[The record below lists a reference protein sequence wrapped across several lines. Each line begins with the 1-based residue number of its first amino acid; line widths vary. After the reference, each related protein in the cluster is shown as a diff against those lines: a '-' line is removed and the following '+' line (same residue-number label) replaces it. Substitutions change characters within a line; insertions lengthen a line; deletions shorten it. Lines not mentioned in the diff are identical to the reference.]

1 MDFPQKTHIIH
12 VLFQIEI
19 RPSQVTF
26 LFVWPK
32 QTVLGAWATHFKIT
46 LSYKKWYLKSWQPF
60 RFDEIPVL
68 GKLHIHQ
75 TLSEVPS
82 KPGGQGKKLIPLR
95 EPTYPTQW
103 ERKLI
108 FPTFSWDICWFSKG
122 LVVLLTTSTWMNLF
136 IFLSGF
142 IAQVAP
148 TAAFDHLQKAF
159 PPVFW
164 LIAMSWWMNPLPPK
178 KPSILGLTSLLTP
191 SFTHSPSSNSHLFKN
206 HLQVATKT
214 TGGHS
219 HQKNQRIPWK
229 FQGTSRFSRSLAIW
243 VLWDLRSFFLKNIEF
258 QRIQNSEKPWCWW
271 AVCFARFMGM
281 FLLNIKGLPSVTKYR
296 ASLWLG
302 WRLTWKTFK
311 TFDWQYD
318 VTILSNICWDEK
330 TRHNS
335 IQLRQIYGMHG
346 AKQTSDTFSTN

>member
-1 MDFPQKTHIIH
+1 M
-12 VLFQIEI
+12 
-19 RPSQVTF
+19 
-26 LFVWPK
+26 
-32 QTVLGAWATHFKIT
+32 GYA
-46 LSYKKWYLKSWQPF
+46 
-60 RFDEIPVL
+60 
-68 GKLHIHQ
+68 G
-75 TLSEVPS
+75 
-82 KPGGQGKKLIPLR
+82 
-95 EPTYPTQW
+95 
-103 ERKLI
+103 
-108 FPTFSWDICWFSKG
+108 FSRG
-122 LVVLLTTSTWMNLF
+122 VVLLTTCMNLA

-148 TAAFDHLQKAF
+148 TAAFDHLQRLF
-159 PPVFW
+159 PQFSGW
-164 LIAMSWWMNPLPPK
+164 LLCHGWTITPK
-178 KPSILGLTSLLTP
+178 KRSILGLTSLLSP

-229 FQGTSRFSRSLAIW
+229 FQGTSRFSMSLAIW

-271 AVCFARFMGM
+271 AVCFARSMGM
-281 FLLNIKGLPSVTKYR
+281 FLLNIKGFPSVTKYR

-330 TRHNS
+330 NTAKFYTVKTNLRNAWGKTNIWHILNKLANRDLEDSFFSWIRAIAPTSCFKRFRFQDPWVCLLWYVVIPLNS
-335 IQLRQIYGMHG
+335 V
-346 AKQTSDTFSTN
+346 

>member
-1 MDFPQKTHIIH
+1 MGDA
-12 VLFQIEI
+12 
-19 RPSQVTF
+19 
-26 LFVWPK
+26 
-32 QTVLGAWATHFKIT
+32 G
-46 LSYKKWYLKSWQPF
+46 
-60 RFDEIPVL
+60 
-68 GKLHIHQ
+68 
-75 TLSEVPS
+75 
-82 KPGGQGKKLIPLR
+82 
-95 EPTYPTQW
+95 
-103 ERKLI
+103 
-108 FPTFSWDICWFSKG
+108 FSKG
-122 LVVLLTTSTWMNLF
+122 LVVLLTTWMNWPYYSFLASLLMLLPQLLLITYKVF
-136 IFLSGF
+136 SLSLSG
-142 IAQVAP
+142 
-148 TAAFDHLQKAF
+148 
-159 PPVFW
+159 W
-164 LIAMSWWMNPLPPK
+164 LLCHGWTITRK
-178 KPSILGLTSLLTP
+178 KRSILGLTSLLSP

-258 QRIQNSEKPWCWW
+258 QRIQNSDKPWCWW

-296 ASLWLG
+296 ASLSLG
-302 WRLTWKTFK
+302 RRLSWKTFK

-318 VTILSNICWDEK
+318 VTILSNICWDGKTK

-335 IQLRQIYGMHG
+335 IQLRHIYGMHG